1 MNRFLFLLCVLA
13 VAFYF
18 SPSSAAT
25 ALSLKMNGTLKWKQH
40 CANVASTPDLFLRS
54 ISHAE
59 NRLSFT
65 NHGGL
70 FNGGVCWWHSRLIR
84 TAQYLAVFDAS
95 APKPT
100 LDEAYDLVHR
110 LRSGRPVTIP
120 GFNNLHEFSSA
131 FYGIVQQNLEEWQ
144 VSNGGFGFGFL
155 DGLTGSTTVPA
166 AELKSLMDGAYVEI
180 RKHQKP
186 LYQVLQLPGVTAH
199 AWIIIGMKP
208 TTSGYLF
215 SVVDSNYLDIQSWA
229 YNYGETNFLYG
240 RSPFVSYTTK
250 RGLKEEALLSKRLN
264 DVCASLQSKG
274 KLVDAPLTLDEEL
287 DLLMGPPAAN

>member
-25 ALSLKMNGTLKWKQH
+25 ALFSKTNGTLKWKQH
-40 CANVASTPDLFLRS
+40 CVNVASTPDLFLRS
-54 ISHAE
+54 ISYAE

-70 FNGGVCWWHSRLIR
+70 FNGGVCWWHSQLIR
-84 TAQYLAVFDAS
+84 AAQYLAVFDAS

-100 LDEAYDLVHR
+100 QDEAYQLVNR
-110 LRSGRPVTIP
+110 LRGGRPVTIP
-120 GFNNLHEFSSA
+120 GFHNLRDFSNA

-144 VSNGGFGFGFL
+144 VSNGGFGLSFL

-166 AELKSLMDGAYVEI
+166 AELKSLMDGAYAEI
-180 RKHQKP
+180 KKGQKP
-186 LYQVLQLPGVTAH
+186 LFQVLQLPGITAH

-208 TTSGYLF
+208 TSSGYLF
-215 SVVDSNYLDIQSWA
+215 SVVDSNYLDIQTWV

-264 DVCASLQSKG
+264 DVCVSLQSKG
-274 KLVDAPLTLDEEL
+274 KLVDPPLTLDEEL
-287 DLLMGPPAAN
+287 DILMGPPTAN

>member
-25 ALSLKMNGTLKWKQH
+25 ALSSKMNGTLKWKQH
-40 CANVASTPDLFLRS
+40 CSNVAATPDLFLRT
-54 ISHAE
+54 ISQAS

-84 TAQYLAVFDAS
+84 AAQYLAVFDAS

-100 LDEAYDLVHR
+100 LDEAYELVYR

-120 GFNNLHEFSSA
+120 GFNNLHEFSNA
-131 FYGIVQQNLEEWQ
+131 FYNVIQQNLEEWQ

-155 DGLTGSTTVPA
+155 DGLMGSTTVPA
-166 AELKSLMDGAYVEI
+166 DELKSLMDGAYVEI
-180 RKHQKP
+180 KKNQKP

-199 AWIIIGMKP
+199 AWIIAGMAP
-208 TTSGYLF
+208 TSNGYIF
-215 SVVDSNYLDIQSWA
+215 SVVDSNYLSMQTWA
-229 YNYGETNFLYG
+229 YNYGDTHLKYG
-240 RSPFVSYTTK
+240 HLPFVSYTTK
-250 RGLKEEALLSKRLN
+250 RGLKEEALLTKRLN
-264 DVCASLQSKG
+264 DSCVSLQAKG
-274 KLVDAPLTLDEEL
+274 KLVDAPLTIDEEL